1 MEFKKINYSD
11 LSSKQKESYNF
22 QRLSALLANYGYTT
36 MRLTDDWRGA
46 DFIAQHLDGKTFLKV
61 QLKTRLSFYKKYNDK
76 DIFIAFEEDN
86 IWYLYPHDELL
97 QLMLSIGKFT
107 GTESWDERN
116 GYNIPRIPNY
126 LVDTMKK
133 YIIE

>member
-1 MEFKKINYSD
+1 
-11 LSSKQKESYNF
+11 
-22 QRLSALLANYGYTT
+22 